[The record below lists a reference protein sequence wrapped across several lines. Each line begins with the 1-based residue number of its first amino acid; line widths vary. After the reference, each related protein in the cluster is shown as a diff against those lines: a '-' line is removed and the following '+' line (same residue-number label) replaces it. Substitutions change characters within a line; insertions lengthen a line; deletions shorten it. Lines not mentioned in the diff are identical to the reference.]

1 MNKIKHI
8 RLDKIQPPEF
18 DARLTPN
25 PEADDDLLSSIK
37 EMGILEPLIV
47 KEVPDGYEIIAGNR
61 RFTQAGRAGFPAV
74 PCIVEKVTG
83 AQSDKI
89 QLHENLKRLNPSHVD
104 QAYAFAHL
112 IKKYEMTETQVANLI
127 HRSIGYVSQ
136 HLSLLQTDEVILSA
150 VQNGRINFSIARE
163 LIACQDSD
171 ERKRLCEYIEKTG
184 ASVDIVKQWVR
195 ESNRET
201 ENIEH
206 DHKLEIQNNPIME
219 REIPHYPCSVC
230 TTLTKYDEIKTIRM
244 CPGCFKLFFME
255 IEKGRQEQRIKTANN
270 PV

>member
-1 MNKIKHI
+1 MTQLKHI
-8 RLDKIQPPEF
+8 RLDKIKPPEF

-25 PEADDDLLSSIK
+25 PEADNDLLSSIK

-127 HRSIGYVSQ
+127 HRSVGYVSQ

-150 VQNGRINFSIARE
+150 VQGGRINFSIARE
-163 LIACQDSD
+163 LIACQDTD
-171 ERKRLCEYIEKTG
+171 ERKRLCLYIEETG

-201 ENIEH
+201 ENTDH
-206 DHKLEIQNNPIME
+206 DHKLEKQTYPQTE
-219 REIPHYPCSVC
+219 PQIPHYPCAIC
-230 TTLTKYDEIKTIRM
+230 TTLTKYDEIKTLRI
-244 CPGCFKLFFME
+244 CPGCFRLFMMQL
-255 IEKGRQEQRIKTANN
+255 EKDRQEERIKN
-270 PV
+270 PIPAP